1 MSHSLIIQKLAKYG
15 ADDNTVSLIKDYLRG
30 HKQLIKNICRKVSQ
44 QIAVLKRMKK
54 LLPLREKLYRTFI
67 APHFNYCAESWHF
80 CSNRLTGKL
89 KKLNEQA
96 LRFVYQDKI
105 STYEALV
112 VKNGYSTFANQRLAK
127 MLTITVLQFLS

>member
-54 LLPLREKLYRTFI
+54 LLPLKLREKLYRTLNLLLHILIIVQSLGISAVI
-67 APHFNYCAESWHF
+67 A
-80 CSNRLTGKL
+80 
-89 KKLNEQA
+89 
-96 LRFVYQDKI
+96 
-105 STYEALV
+105 
-112 VKNGYSTFANQRLAK
+112 
-127 MLTITVLQFLS
+127 